1 MQNREAARYARWAAM
16 AAGAIVLIVAGVY
29 ARRAMREARTRRS
42 QPATVPATVQ
52 QQSEETS
59 FSKVEGDRTIF
70 TVRSSHATQFKDQNK
85 YLLKDVWITIYGQE
99 GNRNDNIHARECGY
113 DPGSGD
119 VRCEGDVQIDVSG
132 ANPASGNPGEQA
144 IHITTRNLTFNRES
158 GEASTTE
165 PVAFRFPQGTGHAV
179 GMTYNTQKAFVLLH
193 SAVELDMAP
202 SERTSSLPVTAT
214 GSSLEIRR
222 DDHLVVLSGPALVR
236 QANRELSAEKITI
249 ELDAEFHAQHA
260 LANGHPVVRSTE
272 PGGPVTMSADQ
283 FEAHLDSVGWIQR
296 ILGEGNVQG
305 TRKTAAGMDH
315 FSGARVELAMGPR
328 NQIEKMT
335 ASGAV
340 KLDSGQGSD
349 LKTLTT
355 ESLRV
360 AFGPGK
366 QPNHPRVESAETLAP
381 GTIVLKTGGDTTE
394 IRAKKFVA
402 QFGDAGRIEKLFGH
416 SGAEF
421 RRQIA
426 GGAPQTGTAAELAC
440 VFSANGQWDTVDET
454 GNVRFQQTDRQAS
467 AARAHIVRATDTIN
481 LDGSPVLFDSV
492 SRTTASA
499 FSIDQKSGEIGGTG
513 RVASTYQP
521 AAQGS
526 AVNLGAGPAHVSA
539 DQFTGSSSSGH
550 VVYTGHARLWQGD
563 SVLDAEEI
571 EIWRDEKKMKATGKV
586 VAIFP
591 QASSQFAKLPS
602 GPSKPSSGKPSLPSS
617 EAPSGPTL
625 WDIHAPVLTY
635 WSDTGKAHL
644 EGGVTANSQQGSLD
658 SRTLDVFLAS
668 GPPAAG
674 LPAASGAPT
683 ATSQVPS
690 GGRQLDRA
698 LALGGVVVRQGDR
711 RGTSEQAEYTAADGK
726 FVLSG
731 GNPTLTDAASDT
743 TTGHSLTFFVANDTI
758 LIDSQEGLRTLT
770 KHRVE
775 K

>member
-16 AAGAIVLIVAGVY
+16 AAGVIVLIVAGVY
-29 ARRAMREARTRRS
+29 SQRAIREARTRRS
-42 QPATVPATVQ
+42 QPASVPATVE

-85 YLLKDVWITIYGQE
+85 YLLEDVWITIYGRE

-113 DPGSGD
+113 EPGSGD

-158 GEASTTE
+158 GEASTSE
-165 PVAFRFPQGTGHAV
+165 PVAFQFPQGTGHAV
-179 GMTYNTQKAFVLLH
+179 GMTYNTQKAFVLLQ
-193 SAVELDMAP
+193 SAVELDMAA
-202 SERTSSLPVTAT
+202 SERTNSLPVTAT

-222 DDHLVVLSGPALVR
+222 DEHLVVLSGPALVR
-236 QANRELSAEKITI
+236 QANRELAAEKIAI
-249 ELDAEFHAQHA
+249 ELDTEFHAQHA
-260 LANGHPVVRSTE
+260 IANGHPVMHSTE
-272 PGGPVTMSADQ
+272 SGGPVTISADQ
-283 FEAHLDSVGWIQR
+283 FEASLDPAGWIQR
-296 ILGEGNVQG
+296 ILAAGNVQG
-305 TRKTAAGMDH
+305 TRKTAGSTDH
-315 FSGARVELAMGPR
+315 FSGAHVELAMGPR
-328 NQIEKMT
+328 NQIDKMT
-335 ASGAV
+335 ASGGV

-360 AFGPGK
+360 TFGPGK
-366 QPNHPRVESAETLAP
+366 QPDHPRAESAETLAP
-381 GTIVLKTGGDTTE
+381 GTIESKTGGDTTE

-402 QFGDAGRIEKLFGH
+402 QFGNDGRIQKLFGH

-421 RRQIA
+421 RRQIG
-426 GGAPQTGTAAELAC
+426 GGAPQTGTAAELAAT
-440 VFSANGQWDTVDET
+440 FGASGQWDTVDES

-467 AARAHIVRATDTIN
+467 AARAHIVRATDTIT
-481 LDGSPVLFDSV
+481 LDGSPVLFDSL
-492 SRTTASA
+492 SRTTAA
-499 FSIDQKSGEIGGTG
+499 NVSIDQKSGEIRGTG
-513 RVASTYQP
+513 GVASTYQP

-539 DQFTGSSSSGH
+539 DRFEGSSASGH
-550 VVYTGHARLWQGD
+550 VVYAGHARLWQGD
-563 SVLDAEEI
+563 SVLDADEI
-571 EIWRDEKKMKATGKV
+571 QIWRDEKKMKATGNV

-591 QASSQFAKLPS
+591 QASSQFAKLPA
-602 GPSKPSSGKPSLPSS
+602 GPSKSPSTRLSGSAP
-617 EAPSGPTL
+617 ATPSGPTL

-658 SRTLDVFLAS
+658 SRTLDVFLAAGPS
-668 GPPAAG
+668 SQGPPAAPG
-674 LPAASGAPT
+674 TPAA
-683 ATSQVPS
+683 VPPAAN

-711 RGTSEQAEYTAADGK
+711 RGTSEQAEYTATDGK

-731 GNPTLTDAASDT
+731 GNPTLTDASSDT

>member
-1 MQNREAARYARWAAM
+1 M

-29 ARRAMREARTRRS
+29 AQRAVREARTRRS
-42 QPATVPATVQ
+42 QPASVPATVQ

-85 YLLKDVWITIYGQE
+85 YLLEDVWITIYGRE

-113 DPGSGD
+113 EPGSGD

-132 ANPASGNPGEQA
+132 ANPASGNPGEQV

-158 GEASTTE
+158 GEASTPE

-179 GMTYNTQKAFVLLH
+179 GITYNTQKAFVLLQ

-222 DDHLVVLSGPALVR
+222 DEHLVVLSGPAVVH
-236 QANRELSAEKITI
+236 QANRELAAEKITI

-260 LANGHPVVRSTE
+260 IANGHPVVHSTE
-272 PGGPVTMSADQ
+272 SGGPVTLSADQ
-283 FEAHLDSVGWIQR
+283 LEASLDPAGWIQR
-296 ILGEGNVQG
+296 ILAEGNVQG
-305 TRKTAAGMDH
+305 TRKTAAGTDN
-315 FSGARVELAMGPR
+315 FSGAHVELAMGPR

-335 ASGAV
+335 ASGGL

-355 ESLRV
+355 ESLRAV
-360 AFGPGK
+360 FGPGK
-366 QPNHPRVESAETLAP
+366 QPDHRRVESAETLAP
-381 GTIVLKTGGDTTE
+381 GTIELKTGGDATE

-402 QFGDAGRIEKLFGH
+402 QFGDDGHIQKLLGH

-421 RRQIA
+421 RRQIG
-426 GGAPQTGTAAELAC
+426 GGAPQTGTAAELAAT
-440 VFSANGQWDTVDET
+440 FGANGQWDIVDES

-467 AARAHIVRATDTIN
+467 AARAHIVRATDTIT

-492 SRTTASA
+492 SRTTAA
-499 FSIDQKSGEIGGTG
+499 NFSINQKSGDIRGTG
-513 RVASTYQP
+513 GVASTYQP

-539 DQFTGSSSSGH
+539 DRFTGSNASGH

-563 SVLDAEEI
+563 SVLDADEI
-571 EIWRDEKKMKATGKV
+571 EIWRDEKKMKAVGNV

-591 QASSQFAKLPS
+591 EASSQFAKLPS
-602 GPSKPSSGKPSLPSS
+602 GPSKPSPAKPSAPPSNT
-617 EAPSGPTL
+617 PSGPTL
-625 WDIHAPVLTY
+625 WDIHAPTLTY

-644 EGGVTANSQQGSLD
+644 EGGVSANSQQGSLV
-658 SRTLDVFLAS
+658 SRTLDVFLAP
-668 GPPAAG
+668 GPPTPG
-674 LPAASGAPT
+674 SL
-683 ATSQVPS
+683 ATSAAPASASQTPNA
-690 GGRQLDRA
+690 GRQLERA

-711 RGTSEQAEYTAADGK
+711 RGTSDQAEYTAADGK